1 MDYTGIIVAIITA
14 VSSVAAVIITNIA
27 SNRKMQQQLEVSQA
41 VTNTKL
47 EALTNEVRAHNNFA
61 QRIPVIEEKI
71 AVANHRID
79 DLEKGGRHEHP

>member
-79 DLEKGGRHEHP
+79 DLEREKSHEH